1 MKSTICITTDVIYP
15 IDLQSNGEI
24 PENSVRYR
32 TPWSYKIGQEIRVIF
47 EDVNAEMFTLEA
59 ICHEQE
65 T

>member
-1 MKSTICITTDVIYP
+1 MKRPLKITTDVIDP

-24 PENSVRYR
+24 PESSVRYR
-32 TPWSYKIGQEIRVIF
+32 WPWSYKIGQEIRVIF